1 MKTAL
6 ITGASGE
13 IGAAIAREFA
23 KNGYNVAVHGAK
35 NFEKAVKLAEE
46 LQTADCTAFPVCGD
60 LSDPAEAERVW
71 SESCRALGHIDVLV
85 NGAGISLVDFFDAM
99 KPEDWNRIVAVNLS
113 SAVYLSQCAS
123 RDMIRRK
130 SGSIVNIS
138 SIWGVS
144 GAAMEVAYSA
154 VKAGMIGMTRALAL
168 ELAPSSI
175 TVNAVAPGYID
186 TKMNAHLSEEDKT
199 ALCEEI
205 PLGRAGKPEEVASAV
220 RFMAENPY
228 ITGETLV
235 ISGGWR

>member
-13 IGAAIAREFA
+13 IGAAIAREFSA
-23 KNGYNVAVHGAK
+23 AGYAVAVHGAK

-46 LQTADCTAFPVCGD
+46 LNTAEHPAVPVCGD
-60 LSDPAEAERVW
+60 LSDPKEADRVW
-71 SESCRALGHIDVLV
+71 EESTNALGHIDVLI

-99 KPEDWNRIVAVNLS
+99 TPEDWNRIVAVNLS

-123 RDMIRRK
+123 REMIRRK
-130 SGSIVNIS
+130 SGAIVNIS

-168 ELAPSSI
+168 ELAPSGI

-186 TKMNAHLSEEDKT
+186 TKMNTHLSEEDKA
-199 ALCEEI
+199 ALCEDI
-205 PLGRAGKPEEVASAV
+205 PLGRAGRPEEVAAAV
-220 RFMAENPY
+220 RFMAESPY

>member
-23 KNGYNVAVHGAK
+23 QNGYAVAVHGAK

-46 LQTADCTAFPVCGD
+46 LQTAECTAFPVCGD
-60 LSDPAEAERVW
+60 LADPAEAERVW
-71 SESCRALGHIDVLV
+71 EESRRALGHIDVLV
-85 NGAGISLVDFFDAM
+85 NAAGISLVDFFDAM
-99 KPEDWNRIVAVNLS
+99 KPEDWNRIVSVNLS

-123 RDMIRRK
+123 PDMIRRK

-168 ELAPSSI
+168 ELAPSGI

-186 TKMNAHLSEEDKT
+186 TKMNAHLSDEDRA

-205 PLGRAGKPEEVASAV
+205 PLGRAGTPAEVASAV

-235 ISGGWR
+235 VSGGWR

>member
-23 KNGYNVAVHGAK
+23 AAGYAVAVHGAK
-35 NFEKAVKLAEE
+35 NFEKAENLAEE
-46 LQTADCTAFPVCGD
+46 LRTAGCTAFPVCGD
-60 LSDPAEAERVW
+60 LSDPAQAERVW
-71 SESCRALGHIDVLV
+71 AESHRALGHIDVLV

-99 KPEDWNRIVAVNLS
+99 TPEDWNRIVSVNLS

-123 RDMIRRK
+123 REMIRRK
-130 SGSIVNIS
+130 SGAIVNIS

-168 ELAPSSI
+168 ELAPSGI

-186 TKMNAHLSEEDKT
+186 TKMNAHLSEEDKA

-220 RFMAENPY
+220 RFMAESPY

-235 ISGGWR
+235 VSGGWR

>member
-23 KNGYNVAVHGAK
+23 DAGYAVAVHGAK
-35 NFEKAVKLAEE
+35 NFESAVKLAED
-46 LQTADCTAFPVCGD
+46 LQAAGCTAFPVRGD
-60 LSDPAEAERVW
+60 LSNPAEADRVW
-71 SESCRALGHIDVLV
+71 AESSKALGHIDVLV
-85 NGAGISLVDFFDAM
+85 NGAGISLVNFFDAM
-99 KPEDWNRIVAVNLS
+99 TPEEWNRIVAVNLS

-123 RDMIRRK
+123 REMICRK
-130 SGSIVNIS
+130 SGAIVNIS

-168 ELAPSSI
+168 ELAPSGI

-186 TKMNAHLSEEDKT
+186 TKMNAHLSEEDKK
-199 ALCEEI
+199 ALCEDI
-205 PLGRAGKPEEVASAV
+205 PLQRAGTPQEVAAAV
-220 RFMAENPY
+220 RFMAESPY

-235 ISGGWR
+235 VSGGWR

>member
-23 KNGYNVAVHGAK
+23 AAGYAVAVHGAK
-35 NFEKAVKLAEE
+35 NFEKAEKLAED
-46 LQTADCTAFPVCGD
+46 LRAAGCTAFPVCGD
-60 LSDPAEAERVW
+60 LSDPAQAERVW
-71 SESCRALGHIDVLV
+71 AESHGALGHIDVLV

-99 KPEDWNRIVAVNLS
+99 TPEDWNRIVAVNLS

-123 RDMIRRK
+123 REMIRRK
-130 SGSIVNIS
+130 AGAIVNIS

-168 ELAPSSI
+168 ELAPSGI

-186 TKMNAHLSEEDKT
+186 TKMNAHLSEDDKA
-199 ALCEEI
+199 ALCEDI

-220 RFMAENPY
+220 RFMAESPY

-235 ISGGWR
+235 VSGGWR

>member
-13 IGAAIAREFA
+13 IGAAIAQEFA

-60 LSDPAEAERVW
+60 LSDPAQAERVW

-168 ELAPSSI
+168 ELAPSGI